1 MDLQNTLRQRIKIH
15 QKTILAVAAAADEE
29 VISAVSRAVKEG
41 YVSAVLIGDEPK
53 IRSISAEHG
62 FSLDTLTI
70 VHEPDAVLACE
81 KAVKLVSSH
90 QADLLMKGLVD
101 TSILLKAVLNKEW
114 GLRTD
119 HLLSHATVFT
129 VPSIDKLFLMSDGAM
144 NIAPD
149 LVAKQQI
156 IENVV
161 PVAHVLGLAN
171 PKVAILC
178 AVEKVNP
185 KMQATL
191 DAQALSQL
199 QKEGRIVG
207 CEVDGPIAFDGA
219 ISVEAA
225 HHKGMTSPNAGKAD
239 ILIMPNIEAG
249 NILFKAV
256 THFAHGEV
264 ASIINGATVPIVLT
278 SRSDSDE
285 AKFNSILL
293 AILMAQA
300 QGGRHGSDLRP

>member
-1 MDLQNTLRQRIKIH
+1 MNLQETLQARILFHK
-15 QKTILAVAAAADEE
+15 KTVLAVAAAADEE
-29 VISAVSRAVKEG
+29 VILAVSKAVNLG
-41 YVSAVLIGDEPK
+41 YVSAILVGDEQL
-53 IRSISAEHG
+53 IRELSKAHHFDLKSTQI
-62 FSLDTLTI
+62 I
-70 VHEPDAVLACE
+70 HEPDKVMACE
-81 KAVKLVSSH
+81 VAVKLVSSH

-119 HLLSHATVFT
+119 HLLSHVTVF
-129 VPSIDKLFLMSDGAM
+129 SIPGYEKAFLMSDGAM
-144 NIAPD
+144 NIAPNVQD
-149 LVAKQQI
+149 KKQI
-156 IENVV
+156 IENCI
-161 PVAHVLGLAN
+161 PVTKALGIIN
-171 PKVAILC
+171 PKVAVIC

-191 DAQALSQL
+191 DADELSQL
-199 QKEGRIVG
+199 QKAGEILG

-239 ILIMPNIEAG
+239 ILLMPNIESG
-249 NILFKAV
+249 NILYK
-256 THFAHGEV
+256 TITYFAKGTV
-264 ASIINGATVPIVLT
+264 ACVISGAAAPIVLT

-293 AILMAQA
+293 AILMAQ
-300 QGGRHGSDLRP
+300 S

>member
-1 MDLQNTLRQRIKIH
+1 MDLQNTLRQRIKMH

-29 VISAVSRAVKEG
+29 VISAVSRAVSEG
-41 YVSAVLIGDEPK
+41 YVSAILIGDEPK
-53 IRSISAEHG
+53 IRSISQEHG
-62 FSLDTLTI
+62 FKLESMTI
-70 VHEPDAVLACE
+70 LHEPDAVMACE
-81 KAVKLVSSH
+81 KAVRMVSSH

-129 VPSIDKLFLMSDGAM
+129 VPAIDRLFLMSDGAM

-149 LVAKQQI
+149 VLAKQQI

-161 PVAHVLGLAN
+161 PVAHALGIIC
-171 PKVAILC
+171 PKVAVLC

-191 DAQALSQL
+191 DAAELNAL
-199 QKEGRIVG
+199 QKAGKILG

-219 ISVEAA
+219 VSIEAA

-256 THFAHGEV
+256 TYFASGEV
-264 ASIINGATVPIVLT
+264 ASIINGAAVPIVLT

-293 AILMAQA
+293 AILMAQT
-300 QGGRHGSDLRP
+300 QGGPHGSDLRP